1 MLLTH
6 YYVLLNLAAFRGHKG
21 AVAVLA
27 AMKSDVN
34 IRDQSGRTP
43 LDMAASQGRKYLYHL
58 KFLTRKGLINHNKS
72 IV

>member
-1 MLLTH
+1 VLLTH
-6 YYVLLNLAAFRGHKG
+6 YYVLLYLAAFRGHKG

-43 LDMAASQGRKYLYHL
+43 LDMAASQGRKYL
-58 KFLTRKGLINHNKS
+58 
-72 IV
+72 

>member
-6 YYVLLNLAAFRGHKG
+6 YYVLLYLAAFRGHKG

-43 LDMAASQGRKYLYHL
+43 LDMAASQGRTFIY
-58 KFLTRKGLINHNKS
+58 S
-72 IV
+72 I